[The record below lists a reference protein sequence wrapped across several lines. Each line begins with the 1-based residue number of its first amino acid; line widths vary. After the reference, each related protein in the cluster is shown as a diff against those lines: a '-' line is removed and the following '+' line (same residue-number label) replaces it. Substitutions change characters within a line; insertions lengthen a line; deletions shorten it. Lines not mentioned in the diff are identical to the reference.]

1 MGLRTRD
8 WATCGREPKAQPVA
22 GAEEGSAGA
31 DRGPAERAR
40 GRCCG
45 CVVGGASGS
54 GNRTGLGLRAGA
66 GDAAAASR
74 ALQEQILG
82 GGPPPP
88 RAPPRPR
95 RAHAKGAGGGG
106 VGAAACRAPQPQN
119 LGSPPPRVPIPCAC
133 FSKHAA
139 GPPACTPT
147 PTRGGER
154 AGQGLGGVS
163 PWGRKARVLLPGPVQ
178 SPSFE
183 AWLH

>member
-22 GAEEGSAGA
+22 AAEEGSAGA

-45 CVVGGASGS
+45 CVIGGASGS

-66 GDAAAASR
+66 GDAAAAATR

-82 GGPPPP
+82 SP
-88 RAPPRPR
+88 
-95 RAHAKGAGGGG
+95 
-106 VGAAACRAPQPQN
+106 
-119 LGSPPPRVPIPCAC
+119 PPPRVPIPCAC

-147 PTRGGER
+147 RGGER

-163 PWGRKARVLLPGPVQ
+163 AWSRKARVLLPGPVQ

>member
-66 GDAAAASR
+66 GDAAAAASR

-82 GGPPPP
+82 
-88 RAPPRPR
+88 
-95 RAHAKGAGGGG
+95 
-106 VGAAACRAPQPQN
+106 
-119 LGSPPPRVPIPCAC
+119 SPPPRVPSRA
-133 FSKHAA
+133 
-139 GPPACTPT
+139 PASRSTL
-147 PTRGGER
+147 RGLRPARPR
-154 AGQGLGGVS
+154 AVGNVLARASGV
-163 PWGRKARVLLPGPVQ
+163 
-178 SPSFE
+178 
-183 AWLH
+183 